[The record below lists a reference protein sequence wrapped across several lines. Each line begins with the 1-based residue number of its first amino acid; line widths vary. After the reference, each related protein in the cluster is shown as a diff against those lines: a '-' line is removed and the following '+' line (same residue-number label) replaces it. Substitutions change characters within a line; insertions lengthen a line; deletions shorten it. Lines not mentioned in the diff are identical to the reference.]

1 MTTHV
6 KDCLLGTLVR
16 DTAPRAFSGA
26 GHVALPGTY
35 QKSRLPEGKSGV
47 EHKPYDLY
55 KYFRH
60 CELVL

>member
-1 MTTHV
+1 M
-6 KDCLLGTLVR
+6 KDCLLEMLVR
-16 DTAPRAFSGA
+16 DPAPRAFSGA
-26 GHVALPGTY
+26 GHVALPGMY

-55 KYFRH
+55 KHFRH